1 MKDKKSLEL
10 ANLIKDETLDID
22 PEEIRQIGYQSV
34 DLMVDYFKNIRKG
47 TILPSKTYKQIKK
60 LIIEPL
66 PNNEQSPAR
75 VISECQKKI
84 IDNSVK
90 IGHPRLLGWIVASG
104 TVIGTFA
111 DAIASAINQNVALSG
126 VAMATSIELLVIE
139 WIKEILGYDSNA
151 AGILLSG
158 GSMAN
163 FTALAVAR
171 NSKAD
176 YNVKTQGMNQTNKNM
191 VLYVSEQVH
200 MCIPKAAN
208 ILGIGTSNIRNVKV
222 DQDYRLDINDLK
234 AKIIEDQNHHKYPFA
249 VVATAGTV
257 NTGAID
263 PLMDIADICQEYNL
277 WFHVDAAYGGFAS
290 LSKNVKKILKGL
302 NRANSIVLDPHKWLF
317 VPYEAGCVLVKNPS
331 DMRNTFFMDSDYLH
345 VKTNESHPSEY
356 TDLSDY
362 SLQLSRQ
369 FRALKIWM
377 SLKQYGIKKYE
388 LIIDQN
394 IQLAQYLEA
403 LIEESADFQVIN
415 PANLSIICFRY
426 IPKDLKQKYQR
437 MKRNKQKQ
445 INKYLNQLNQ
455 AITEKMLKDSQI
467 LLSSTVLNDIF
478 VLRAC
483 IVNYRTTKQDIK
495 DILVIVREI
504 GQITDNKLREKL

>member
-1 MKDKKSLEL
+1 MKAKKSLEI
-10 ANLIKDETLDID
+10 ANLIKDETFDMD

-34 DLMVDYFKNIRKG
+34 DLMVDYFKNICKG
-47 TILPSKTYKQIKK
+47 PILTNKTFKQIKK

-66 PNNEQSPAR
+66 PTNEQSPASI
-75 VISECQKKI
+75 ISECQKKI

-111 DAIASAINQNVALSG
+111 DAIASAINQNVALSR

-139 WIKEILGYDSNA
+139 WIKEILDYDSNA

-176 YNVKTQGMNQTNKNM
+176 YNVKTQGMNQISKNM
-191 VLYVSEQVH
+191 ILYVSEQVH

-208 ILGIGTSNIRNVKV
+208 ILGIGTNNIRNVKV
-222 DQDYRLDINDLK
+222 DQDYRLDIKDLK
-234 AKIIEDQNHHKYPFA
+234 AKIIKDQNHHRYPFA

-263 PLMDIADICQEYNL
+263 PLNDIADICQDYNL
-277 WFHVDAAYGGFAS
+277 WLHVDAAYGGFAS
-290 LSKNVKKILKGL
+290 LSKNVKKLLKGL
-302 NRANSIVLDPHKWLF
+302 NRANSIALDPHKWLF
-317 VPYEAGCVLVKNPS
+317 IPYEAGCVLVKNPT
-331 DMRNTFFMDSDYLH
+331 DMLDTFFMHADYLH
-345 VKTNESHPSEY
+345 VKTTESISNGY
-356 TDLSDY
+356 LDLSDY

-377 SLKQYGIKKYE
+377 SLKQYGTLKYE
-388 LIIDQN
+388 RVINQN
-394 IQLAQYLEA
+394 IHLAQYLEA
-403 LIEESADFQVIN
+403 LVEESPDFQVIT

-437 MKRNKQKQ
+437 MYHNKQKQ
-445 INKYLNQLNQ
+445 INKYVNQLNQ
-455 AITEKMLKDSQI
+455 AIIEKIVKDSQI
-467 LLSSTVLNDIF
+467 LLSSTVLNGIF
-478 VLRAC
+478 VLRVC
-483 IVNYRTTKQDIK
+483 VVNYRTTKQDIK
-495 DILVIVREI
+495 DILMIVREI
-504 GQITDNKLREKL
+504 GQITDKKLRKKF